1 MATLHRNVKR
11 NMSSVRYQRRRGPEK
26 YCTTAQL
33 HACSVLDSL
42 MTVSRGFVLQGQAKC
57 KQARSSVPAL
67 RQALP
72 VEPNPIKSRNASASS
87 SEMVHDRAGGKAA
100 GSKGTWRDMRTS
112 PSLAGETPRT

>member
-1 MATLHRNVKR
+1 
-11 NMSSVRYQRRRGPEK
+11 
-26 YCTTAQL
+26 
-33 HACSVLDSL
+33 

>member
-11 NMSSVRYQRRRGPEK
+11 NMSSVRYQTRRGPEK

-57 KQARSSVPAL
+57 KQARPAL

-72 VEPNPIKSRNASASS
+72 VEPNPIKNRNASASS
-87 SEMVHDRAGGKAA
+87 SEMMHDRAEEKAA
-100 GSKGTWRDMRTS
+100 GSKRTWRDMRTS